1 MSPPTSIS
9 SQRPFNA
16 RDKAK
21 TSCGDFRCEP
31 HDDLAVTADQRFL
44 EFPPHLAPRVKWEVM
59 PRQGFTQ
66 RPAVHRL
73 GQQSLQRNLKG
84 ADVIAPH
91 LNIGVERKGDLL
103 AWLAETGHLP
113 VNTEFLVIEA
123 FGEKDL
129 HLKTDR
135 LIAKDD
141 CEIAA
146 FTIGDVVKLD
156 DDGKLFCWRQYTDPS
171 VSAAIYGQEEGGH

>member
-1 MSPPTSIS
+1 M
-9 SQRPFNA
+9 
-16 RDKAK
+16 
-21 TSCGDFRCEP
+21 
-31 HDDLAVTADQRFL
+31 
-44 EFPPHLAPRVKWEVM
+44 
-59 PRQGFTQ
+59 
-66 RPAVHRL
+66 
-73 GQQSLQRNLKG
+73 
-84 ADVIAPH
+84 
-91 LNIGVERKGDLL
+91 
-103 AWLAETGHLP
+103 
-113 VNTEFLVIEA
+113 IEA

-156 DDGKLFCWRQYTDPS
+156 NDGKLFCWRQYTDPS